1 MTRAPE
7 NANARLQ
14 PGERVKQLTD
24 GQRLQGRG
32 RDVNP
37 TYGPPELCAW
47 QVEPGV
53 FWIQTTEPQ
62 FSRKLEKRKD
72 MRRVEVNGV
81 NHFRR
86 TFETRGRWRKIRRI
100 IDRFLV
106 SAGGHFSAHL
116 RPKNA
121 SERSGSVRVPASA
134 NGQNNGVL
142 VAGGGQ

>member
-1 MTRAPE
+1 MSGPPE
-7 NANARLQ
+7 NANARVQ
-14 PGERVKQLTD
+14 PGARVKQLTD
-24 GQRLQGRG
+24 GRRLAVRAH
-32 RDVNP
+32 DVDA

-47 QVEPGV
+47 EVEPGV

-72 MRRVEVNGV
+72 MRCVEVNGV

-106 SAGGHFSAHL
+106 SAGDQFSGNVC
-116 RPKNA
+116 PQGSSKNG
-121 SERSGSVRVPASA
+121 ESVNVPVNA
-134 NGQNNGVL
+134 NGQKNGIFLAV
-142 VAGGGQ
+142 